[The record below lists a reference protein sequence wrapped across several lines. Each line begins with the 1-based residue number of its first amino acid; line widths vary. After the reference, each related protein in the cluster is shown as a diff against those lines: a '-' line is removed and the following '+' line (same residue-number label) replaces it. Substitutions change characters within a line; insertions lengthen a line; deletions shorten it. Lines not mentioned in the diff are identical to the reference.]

1 MRIENKRN
9 IAADNLRAL
18 MIICVVVGHLIEVL
32 PFSYSRHLYVLIYSF
47 HMPVMAF
54 ISGMFC
60 KLDDKMPKR
69 IVQGCVYPYLVFQ
82 TLYLIF
88 SNFVLRE
95 PIDYRYTT
103 PYWLL
108 WYLLAMPMWQV
119 LLWTYSAIR
128 RKKVAMALSF
138 AVALISGMD
147 ASIGYFASLSRVL
160 VLFPFF
166 LGGHYLAK
174 NRDFMEGRAM
184 RSVKARIGAV
194 ALGLFLSALLFV
206 WTPHVQN
213 RMLYHSYAY
222 NYPSF
227 HAGHRAAMLAF
238 GWGWIGVLFT
248 LVPRVKIP
256 WLTYC
261 GQNTMT
267 IFLFHGFVL
276 RFLRKLVPQLQ
287 LTRSWPLFIAL
298 CVAIP
303 VVLSLPVSV
312 KACRKLMEYPF
323 GKKKA

>member
-108 WYLLAMPMWQV
+108 
-119 LLWTYSAIR
+119 
-128 RKKVAMALSF
+128 
-138 AVALISGMD
+138 
-147 ASIGYFASLSRVL
+147 
-160 VLFPFF
+160 
-166 LGGHYLAK
+166 
-174 NRDFMEGRAM
+174 
-184 RSVKARIGAV
+184 
-194 ALGLFLSALLFV
+194 
-206 WTPHVQN
+206 
-213 RMLYHSYAY
+213 
-222 NYPSF
+222 
-227 HAGHRAAMLAF
+227 
-238 GWGWIGVLFT
+238 
-248 LVPRVKIP
+248 
-256 WLTYC
+256 
-261 GQNTMT
+261 
-267 IFLFHGFVL
+267 
-276 RFLRKLVPQLQ
+276 
-287 LTRSWPLFIAL
+287 
-298 CVAIP
+298 
-303 VVLSLPVSV
+303 
-312 KACRKLMEYPF
+312 
-323 GKKKA
+323 

>member
-1 MRIENKRN
+1 
-9 IAADNLRAL
+9 
-18 MIICVVVGHLIEVL
+18 
-32 PFSYSRHLYVLIYSF
+32 
-47 HMPVMAF
+47 
-54 ISGMFC
+54 
-60 KLDDKMPKR
+60 
-69 IVQGCVYPYLVFQ
+69 
-82 TLYLIF
+82 
-88 SNFVLRE
+88 
-95 PIDYRYTT
+95 
-103 PYWLL
+103 
-108 WYLLAMPMWQV
+108 
-119 LLWTYSAIR
+119 
-128 RKKVAMALSF
+128 MALSF

-194 ALGLFLSALLFV
+194 VLGLFLSALLFV

-298 CVAIP
+298 SVAIP